1 MKENGLTVKE
11 VYDYLGKLIE
21 EGLGDN
27 QLECSV
33 DMSVDGDET
42 TYPHRVFGRGLL
54 YIYVFYMFHLRK

>member
-11 VYDYLGKLIE
+11 VYNYLGKLIE
-21 EGLGDN
+21 KGLGDN

-42 TYPHRVFGRGLL
+42 TYPHRVFGRPKAYRLSHSS
-54 YIYVFYMFHLRK
+54 FHIS

>member
-1 MKENGLTVKE
+1 MNENLTVKE

-33 DMSVDGDET
+33 DMSVDGGKLPT
-42 TYPHRVFGRGLL
+42 
-54 YIYVFYMFHLRK
+54 I